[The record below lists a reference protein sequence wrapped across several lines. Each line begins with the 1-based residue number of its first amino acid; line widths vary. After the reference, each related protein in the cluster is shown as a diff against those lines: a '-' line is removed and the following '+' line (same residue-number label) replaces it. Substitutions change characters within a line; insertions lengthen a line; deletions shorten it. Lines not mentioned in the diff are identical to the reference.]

1 MMPNKVLLSL
11 ATVALFAATAK
22 ADSYSFESTNSWL
35 NVSEDIVV
43 DSAINNPTQRII
55 SLGDLN
61 PTSVRITGAMTNL
74 ICNASAPANTVFSDR
89 EKGLPQASITAT
101 TEGWYGWHCTG
112 ASAGEWVALTG
123 LAAPAESGDYLVNIE
138 FKDGYVR
145 YGIGAEPTW
154 ASNDWITNAMN
165 FASITK
171 VGFAGYGTFTNYC
184 GMAVKTVT
192 VTAADLPKDVSA
204 AQAETNATLDN
215 GLTVSQTVL
224 LGLNSASTKPFTAP
238 VQTTESGKLGF
249 TIGNVVSENV
259 KGYVT
264 YKVEE
269 YSDAACE
276 RPTGNKSNETAAG
289 DQAEMNAVSDGV
301 RYYKIKIKFQ

>member
-43 DSAINNPTQRII
+43 DSAINNPTQRTI

-61 PTSVRITGAMTNL
+61 PTSVRITGAITNL
-74 ICNASAPANTVFSDR
+74 ICNASAPADTVFSDS

-101 TEGWYGWHCTG
+101 TEGWYGWHCTD
-112 ASAGEWVALTG
+112 ASAGEWVELTG
-123 LAAPAESGDYLVNIE
+123 LGAPNEGSDYLVNIE
-138 FKDGYVR
+138 FSESGVR
-145 YGIGAEPTW
+145 YGIGAEPTTW
-154 ASNDWITNAMN
+154 SGWQTNAKGFKTIAN
-165 FASITK
+165 

-192 VTAADLPKDVSA
+192 VTVDELPEGVT
-204 AQAETNATLDN
+204 AEDAGRNATLDN

-238 VQTTESGKLGF
+238 VQRTEPGKLGF

-259 KGYVT
+259 KGYVKYT
-264 YKVEE
+264 VEE
-269 YSDAACE
+269 YSDAACKS
-276 RPTGNKSNETAAG
+276 PTGNKSDETPAG
-289 DQAEMNAVSDGV
+289 AQATMNAVSDGV

>member
-11 ATVALFAATAK
+11 ATVAFFAATAK

-43 DSAINNPTQRII
+43 DRAINNPTQRTI

-61 PTSVRITGAMTNL
+61 PTSVRITGAITNL
-74 ICNASAPANTVFSDR
+74 ICNASAPANTVFSGS

-101 TEGWYGWHCTG
+101 TEGWYGWHCTD

-123 LAAPAESGDYLVNIE
+123 LAAPDENSDYLVNIE
-138 FKDGYVR
+138 FSESGVR
-145 YGIGAEPTW
+145 YGIGAEPTTW
-154 ASNDWITNAMN
+154 SGWQTNAKDFKTIAN
-165 FASITK
+165 

-192 VTAADLPKDVSA
+192 VTVDELPEGVT
-204 AQAETNATLDN
+204 AEDAGRNATLDN

-238 VQTTESGKLGF
+238 VQTTDSGKLGF
-249 TIGNVVSENV
+249 TIGNVVSDNV

-264 YKVEE
+264 YTVEE
-269 YSDAACE
+269 YNDAECTVG
-276 RPTGNKSNETAAG
+276 TGNVSAETAAG
-289 DQAEMNAVSDGV
+289 KQATMNAVSDGV
-301 RYYKIKIKFQ
+301 RYYKIKIKFN

>member
-1 MMPNKVLLSL
+1 MTNKVLLSL
-11 ATVALFAATAK
+11 ATVALFAATAQ

-35 NVSEDIVV
+35 NISDDIVV
-43 DSAINNPTQRII
+43 DSAINNPTQRTI

-61 PTSVRITGAMTNL
+61 PTSVRITGAITNL
-74 ICNASAPANTVFSDR
+74 ILNAAAPAAYT
-89 EKGLPQASITAT
+89 GTLPQASITAVDA
-101 TEGWYGWHCTG
+101 EPDYWYGWHCTSEG
-112 ASAGEWVALTG
+112 GEWVALTD
-123 LAAPAESGDYLVNIE
+123 LDAPAEGNDYLVNIE

-154 ASNDWITNAMN
+154 ASNGSDGWITNAMN

-192 VTAADLPKDVSA
+192 VTAADLPNNVSP
-204 AQAETNATLDN
+204 AQAASNATLDN

-264 YKVEE
+264 YTVEE
-269 YSDAACE
+269 YSDAACNS
-276 RPTGNKSNETAAG
+276 PTGNKSDETAAG
-289 DQAEMNAVSDGV
+289 DQATMNAVSDGV